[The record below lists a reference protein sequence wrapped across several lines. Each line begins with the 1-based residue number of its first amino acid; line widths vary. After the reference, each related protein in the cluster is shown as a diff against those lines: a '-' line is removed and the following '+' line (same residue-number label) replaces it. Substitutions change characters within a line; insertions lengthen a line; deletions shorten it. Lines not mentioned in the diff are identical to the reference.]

1 MNALAPAASEQLERR
16 LNAVLTTG
24 ERIRMTLDLGGAMLA
39 GGLLLVAF
47 LFQWFGDPSQKP
59 VTELFKAIAAL
70 IVSTPIFFAAIRG
83 LFTGDTEESMDQLVA
98 LAVLAALVSGE
109 FTTAAAIPLILNLG
123 HFLERRSALGA
134 QAAIDGLRTL
144 QSRSASLLTK
154 DGERQVDPATLH
166 IDDVVVVRPGD
177 VLPAD
182 GIVRKGSSTVDQ
194 SSMTGESMAEE
205 VATGS
210 KLFAGSVNLTGML
223 EVTVTGV
230 GDQTALGRVLELLRA
245 AEQSKTPAVRL
256 VETYAGY
263 WVPAILI
270 SAAVLFFLTRDM
282 SRVVALMV
290 VACPGSFVLAGP
302 TAMIAAL
309 AVASRLGILVKNTK
323 FIEAMADVD
332 TVILDKTGTV
342 TLGHFEVVET
352 QPLDGTNES
361 ELLQVASLCAAG
373 SRHPVSR
380 AVQRASTS
388 AGLTAGVAADFVE
401 ESPGQGVA
409 AKVGHSQCLLGRAE
423 WLRERGCDVPPIS
436 QHDGAVVWVAQ
447 NQQTLGYLLLAD
459 LPRPEARTA
468 INELRELGLNRLI
481 LLTGDRRHA
490 ALNVA
495 KLLEIDNVIAEVLPE
510 QKLQTVQSE
519 KAAGRRVM
527 VVGDGVNDAL
537 ALASGDVGV
546 AMGAM
551 GSDVALQSADVALM
565 ANDLTRLPLAIRL
578 SRQTRSTISLN
589 LMVGAGSA
597 VLMLCLAA
605 FGLVSPILG
614 AILHNAGEIFV
625 IANSARLLAFARYA
639 TSRTA

>member
-1 MNALAPAASEQLERR
+1 MNALAPAASDQLERR
-16 LNAVLTTG
+16 LKIVLTAG
-24 ERIRMTLDLGGAMLA
+24 ERIRMGLDLGGAMLA
-39 GGLLLVAF
+39 SGLLLVAF
-47 LFQWFGDPSQKP
+47 LFQWFVDPSQKP
-59 VTELFKAIAAL
+59 LTELFKAIAAL
-70 IVSTPIFFAAIRG
+70 IVSMPIFFAAVRG
-83 LFTGDTEESMDQLVA
+83 LFTGDAEESMDQLVA

-144 QSRSASLLTK
+144 QSRSATLLTK
-154 DGERQVDPATLH
+154 DGEKQIEPSALR

-182 GIVRKGSSTVDQ
+182 GVVRKGSSTVDQ
-194 SSMTGESMAEE
+194 SSITGESIAEE
-205 VATGS
+205 VTIGS

-223 EVTVTGV
+223 EVTVTSV
-230 GDQTALGRVLELLRA
+230 GDQTALGRVLELLRT

-342 TLGHFEVVET
+342 TLGHFEVV
-352 QPLDGTNES
+352 GTHSLNAINDR
-361 ELLQVASLCAAG
+361 ELLDVANFCAVG
-373 SRHPVSR
+373 SRHPISR
-380 AVQRASTS
+380 AVQRAATA
-388 AGLTAGVAADFVE
+388 AGLTAQATADCVEEAAGKGVAARIGSD
-401 ESPGQGVA
+401 
-409 AKVGHSQCLLGRAE
+409 QCLLGRAE
-423 WLRERGCDVPPIS
+423 WLAGLGCDVPAIAE
-436 QHDGAVVWVAQ
+436 HEGAVVWVAR
-447 NQQTLGYLLLAD
+447 NQQVLGYLLLAD
-459 LPRPEARTA
+459 LPRPEACAA
-468 INELRELGLNRLI
+468 ISELRDLGLNRLI

-490 ALNVA
+490 ALCVA
-495 KLLEIDNVIAEVLPE
+495 KLLQIDDVIAEVLPE
-510 QKLQTVQSE
+510 QKLETVQAE
-519 KAAGRRVM
+519 KAAGRSVM

-625 IANSARLLAFARYA
+625 ILNSARLLAFARHA
-639 TSRTA
+639 